1 MEQIHSD
8 LPNIPRG
15 TAPSHVVFQAQ
26 AIFFA
31 SIAVSAF
38 SAFLA
43 ILGAQWLWNRY
54 YTPTG
59 MQTAV
64 EHTEDRQR
72 TPDGIVTWY
81 LDYVIGSLPLMSQT
95 SLFLDGCA
103 IYRYSWGTKPTV
115 VSFVSYIALRDI
127 FFYIFTVILSTFH
140 KGCPRRTPSTQILHF
155 IVRIPG
161 LLHSI
166 TSVTLERS
174 ACRHRSH
181 QLSSRKNSYRD
192 FVLSSITKKP
202 GDNTRALSSILF
214 PPVYFLVDTYR
225 LLLTIIWPFII
236 FARRVS
242 FWLWRGLEHHPMLDL
257 HCISWTLR
265 TSLNGPVR
273 LSALNYLATTTSA
286 HFDSTL
292 VADCFDILIGCIR
305 VTDEKVTIVQGSE
318 QLATVSTLCYLHTLT
333 HLTAIDPRVEDI
345 RHRYAGVFPPGADF
359 SGLPFS
365 HTLGAIHS
373 VFYQPPR
380 LRATLPTHTDEIT
393 LITWR
398 APQVQRVQWM
408 DYKSSSNEHVIVAC
422 ALAKLAWFEYRRS
435 GRKKVP
441 RWLLRFAFHSL
452 SQDPLPPT
460 SVVVDCLL
468 IIAIDLGCRVS
479 NATVLDEKYVHT

>member
-1 MEQIHSD
+1 M
-8 LPNIPRG
+8 
-15 TAPSHVVFQAQ
+15 A
-26 AIFFA
+26 
-31 SIAVSAF
+31 
-38 SAFLA
+38 
-43 ILGAQWLWNRY
+43 
-54 YTPTG
+54 
-59 MQTAV
+59 
-64 EHTEDRQR
+64 
-72 TPDGIVTWY
+72 
-81 LDYVIGSLPLMSQT
+81 
-95 SLFLDGCA
+95 
-103 IYRYSWGTKPTV
+103 
-115 VSFVSYIALRDI
+115 
-127 FFYIFTVILSTFH
+127 
-140 KGCPRRTPSTQILHF
+140 
-155 IVRIPG
+155 
-161 LLHSI
+161 
-166 TSVTLERS
+166 
-174 ACRHRSH
+174 RHE
-181 QLSSRKNSYRD
+181 LSSEEDYFQD
-192 FVLSSITKKP
+192 IILPSIIEEP
-202 GDNTRALSSILF
+202 GDNTRALTSIFF

-257 HCISWTLR
+257 HCVSWTLR

-292 VADCFDILIGCIR
+292 VADCFDILIGCIT
-305 VTDEKVTIVQGSE
+305 VTGEKVTIVQGSE
-318 QLATVSTLCYLHTLT
+318 QLATVSALCCLHTLS
-333 HLTAIDPRVEDI
+333 HLPAVDPRVEDI

-380 LRATLPTHTDEIT
+380 LRAALPTHTDEIT

-398 APQVQRVQWM
+398 APQVQRVKWS
-408 DYKSSSNEHVIVAC
+408 DYKPSSNEHAIVAC

-479 NATVLDEKYVHT
+479 NATILDEKYVHI